1 MNYKIIGRYEITR
14 IIREYPKKQ
23 AMINSA
29 ISDVIYKSKGE
40 ACRSPSPSSPTQ
52 SKAMQ
57 IAEDKYIQRLE
68 QELEAVDYAIQA
80 MRKLHDWETA
90 YAIIDMLYFRQT
102 HTVDGVVQALNISQ
116 RKTEK
121 TIKAFRENVATNLGR
136 VQYFVTK

>member
-1 MNYKIIGRYEITR
+1 MNYKIIGRYDVTR
-14 IIREYPKKQ
+14 VIKEYPKKQ
-23 AMINSA
+23 AMINAA

-40 ACRSPSPSSPTQ
+40 VCRSPSPSSPTQ

-57 IAEDKYIQRLE
+57 IYSDKYIQRLE
-68 QELEAVDYAIQA
+68 QELEAVDFAIQEL
-80 MRKLHDWETA
+80 RKLHDWETA
-90 YAIIDMLYFRQT
+90 YTVIDMLYFRQT

-121 TIKAFRENVATNLGR
+121 IIKAFRENVATKLGR